1 MRKPGQAVFPFHI
14 SRKGGLCNVLKV
26 KHQDFMT
33 FILVIF
39 FFSFLVLYHDAS
51 HYIMLTVEITLF
63 SFLYR
68 TLLMRLVEMTPLS
81 ID

>member
-1 MRKPGQAVFPFHI
+1 M
-14 SRKGGLCNVLKV
+14 LKV

-39 FFSFLVLYHDAS
+39 FFFLVLYHDAS
-51 HYIMLTVEITLF
+51 HYIMLTIEISLF